1 MEIDKDKLKNF
12 LTSIKNK
19 TNITATELIEKDF
32 YLNILLSK
40 LNFEEYVFKGGT
52 CLAKAYLDYFRFSE
66 DLDFTFINQKL
77 WEGKS
82 TKSIKKVCKEK
93 IDAFGEQLKKVGFDF
108 KFDKSDRNFVEIGNN
123 NKLVTFKVY
132 YDSVL
137 TGKPSFIKIQINFL
151 EKIIFTPQTRELN
164 PLIKLN
170 QFTKEDQIYFKEF
183 LDFYKTITMKVY
195 DLKEI
200 VTEKFRSILTRKAIK
215 SRDAIDL
222 LFIYQKFKIKPQNL
236 LKETKEKL
244 LYSINSYEKYKDNL
258 ILARDKL
265 QILEFQYSEVRPL
278 VIKPFNKDDFDK
290 YVEELKPLWRYK
302 IESDGKKDGES
313 GCKLRVWDSR
323 GRSSNWMQSVPDFL
337 PSAVEANARGGSF
350 FDMEGTTVYY
360 NLKKDSVDPK
370 FLLTPEA
377 RKFVVDSIENK

>member
-1 MEIDKDKLKNF
+1 MMEIDKDKLKNF
-12 LTSIKNK
+12 LTSIKDK

-40 LNFEEYVFKGGT
+40 LSFEEYVFKGGT

-151 EKIIFTPQTRELN
+151 EKIIFTPQTRGLK
-164 PLIKLN
+164 PLIKPN
-170 QFTKEDQIYFKEF
+170 QLTKEDQIYFKEF
-183 LDFYKTITMKVY
+183 LDFYETITMKVY

-222 LFIYQKFKIKPQNL
+222 LFIYQKFKIRPQDL

-265 QILEFQYSEVRPL
+265 QTLEFQYSEIRPL
-278 VIKPFNKDDFDK
+278 VIRPFNKDDFDK
-290 YVEELKPLWRYK
+290 YIKELKPLLIEMAEK
-302 IESDGKKDGES
+302 ID
-313 GCKLRVWDSR
+313 
-323 GRSSNWMQSVPDFL
+323 
-337 PSAVEANARGGSF
+337 
-350 FDMEGTTVYY
+350 
-360 NLKKDSVDPK
+360 
-370 FLLTPEA
+370 
-377 RKFVVDSIENK
+377 

>member
-12 LTSIKNK
+12 LTSIKDK

-93 IDAFGEQLKKVGFDF
+93 IDAFGEQLGKIRFDF
-108 KFDKSDRNFVEIGNN
+108 KFDKADRNFVEIGNN

-132 YDSVL
+132 YDSIL

-151 EKIIFTPQTRELN
+151 EKIIFAPQTRELN
-164 PLIKLN
+164 PLVKLN

-183 LDFYKTITMKVY
+183 LDLYKTIEMKVY

-222 LFIYQKFKIKPQNL
+222 LFIYQKFKIRPQDF
-236 LKETKEKL
+236 LKETKDKL

-265 QILEFQYSEVRPL
+265 QTLEFQYSEVRPL

-290 YVEELKPLWRYK
+290 YVKELKPLL
-302 IESDGKKDGES
+302 IEMAEEID
-313 GCKLRVWDSR
+313 
-323 GRSSNWMQSVPDFL
+323 
-337 PSAVEANARGGSF
+337 
-350 FDMEGTTVYY
+350 
-360 NLKKDSVDPK
+360 
-370 FLLTPEA
+370 
-377 RKFVVDSIENK
+377 

>member
-1 MEIDKDKLKNF
+1 MMKIDKDKLKNF
-12 LTSIKNK
+12 LTSIKDK

-66 DLDFTFINQKL
+66 DLDFTFINQKF

-82 TKSIKKVCKEK
+82 TNSIKKVCKEK
-93 IDAFGEQLKKVGFDF
+93 IDAFGEQLEKVGFYF

-132 YDSVL
+132 YDSIL

-151 EKIIFTPQTRELN
+151 EKIIFAPQTKELN
-164 PLIKLN
+164 PLIKN
-170 QFTKEDQIYFKEF
+170 SQFTKEDQIYFKEF
-183 LDFYKTITMKVY
+183 LDFYKTIKIKVY

-222 LFIYQKFKIKPQNL
+222 LFIYQKFKIKPQDL

-244 LYSINSYEKYKDNL
+244 MYSINSYEKYKDNL
-258 ILARDKL
+258 ILTRDKL
-265 QILEFQYSEVRPL
+265 QTLEFQYSEVRPL
-278 VIKPFNKDDFDK
+278 VIKSFNKDDFDK
-290 YVEELKPLWRYK
+290 YAKELKPLL
-302 IESDGKKDGES
+302 IEMAE
-313 GCKLRVWDSR
+313 
-323 GRSSNWMQSVPDFL
+323 
-337 PSAVEANARGGSF
+337 EI
-350 FDMEGTTVYY
+350 Y
-360 NLKKDSVDPK
+360 
-370 FLLTPEA
+370 
-377 RKFVVDSIENK
+377 

>member
-12 LTSIKNK
+12 LNSVKNK
-19 TNITATELIEKDF
+19 TNITAQELIEKDF

-40 LNFEEYVFKGGT
+40 INFEEYVFKGGT
-52 CLAKAYLDYFRFSE
+52 CLAKVYLDYFRFSE
-66 DLDFTFINQKL
+66 DLDFTFANQKL

-82 TKSIKKVCKEK
+82 TKSIKRVCKEK
-93 IDAFGEQLKKVGFDF
+93 IDALGEQLEKVGFDF
-108 KFDKSDRNFVEIGNN
+108 MFDKADRNFVEIGNN

-151 EKIIFTPQTRELN
+151 EKIIFAPQTKELN
-164 PLIKLN
+164 FLIKPS

-183 LDFYKTITMKVY
+183 LDFYKIIKMKVY

-222 LFIYQKFKIKPQNL
+222 LFIYQKFKIKPQDF

-244 LYSINSYEKYKDNL
+244 GYSINSYEKYKDNL

-265 QILEFQYSEVRPL
+265 QTLEFQYNEVSAL
-278 VIKPFNKDDFDK
+278 VIEPFNKEDFDT
-290 YVEELKPLWRYK
+290 YVKELKPLL
-302 IESDGKKDGES
+302 I
-313 GCKLRVWDSR
+313 KLAS
-323 GRSSNWMQSVPDFL
+323 
-337 PSAVEANARGGSF
+337 E
-350 FDMEGTTVYY
+350 
-360 NLKKDSVDPK
+360 
-370 FLLTPEA
+370 
-377 RKFVVDSIENK
+377 I

>member
-132 YDSVL
+132 YDSIL

-222 LFIYQKFKIKPQNL
+222 LFIYQKFKIRPQDL

-244 LYSINSYEKYKDNL
+244 MYSINSYEKYKDNL

-265 QILEFQYSEVRPL
+265 
-278 VIKPFNKDDFDK
+278 
-290 YVEELKPLWRYK
+290 
-302 IESDGKKDGES
+302 
-313 GCKLRVWDSR
+313 
-323 GRSSNWMQSVPDFL
+323 
-337 PSAVEANARGGSF
+337 
-350 FDMEGTTVYY
+350 
-360 NLKKDSVDPK
+360 
-370 FLLTPEA
+370 
-377 RKFVVDSIENK
+377 

>member
-12 LTSIKNK
+12 LNSIKDK
-19 TNITATELIEKDF
+19 TDITAQELIEKDF

-40 LNFEEYVFKGGT
+40 LNFKEYVFKGGT

-66 DLDFTFINQKL
+66 DIDFTFIDQKF

-93 IDAFGEQLKKVGFDF
+93 INAFGEQLKNIGFNF
-108 KFDKSDRNFVEIGNN
+108 KFDKADRNFVEIGNN

-137 TGKPSFIKIQINFL
+137 TEKPSFIKIQINFL
-151 EKIIFTPQTRELN
+151 EKIIFAPQTKELN
-164 PLIKLN
+164 PLIKN
-170 QFTKEDQIYFKEF
+170 SQFTKEDQIYFKEF
-183 LDFYKTITMKVY
+183 LDFYKIIEMKVY
-195 DLKEI
+195 DIKEI

-215 SRDAIDL
+215 SRDAIDI
-222 LFIYQKFKIKPQNL
+222 LFIYQKFKIKPQNF

-244 LYSINSYEKYKDNL
+244 MYSIHSYEKYKDNL

-265 QILEFQYSEVRPL
+265 QTLNFNYNEVCPL

-290 YVEELKPLWRYK
+290 YVQELKPLL
-302 IESDGKKDGES
+302 IEIAEEID
-313 GCKLRVWDSR
+313 
-323 GRSSNWMQSVPDFL
+323 
-337 PSAVEANARGGSF
+337 
-350 FDMEGTTVYY
+350 
-360 NLKKDSVDPK
+360 
-370 FLLTPEA
+370 
-377 RKFVVDSIENK
+377 

>member
-1 MEIDKDKLKNF
+1 MEIDKNKLKNF
-12 LTSIKNK
+12 LNSIKDK
-19 TNITATELIEKDF
+19 TDITAQELIEKDF

-40 LNFEEYVFKGGT
+40 LNFKEYVFKGGT

-66 DLDFTFINQKL
+66 DIDFTFIDQKF

-93 IDAFGEQLKKVGFDF
+93 INAFGEQLKNIGFNF
-108 KFDKSDRNFVEIGNN
+108 KFDKADRNFVEIGNN

-137 TGKPSFIKIQINFL
+137 TEKPSFIKIQINFL
-151 EKIIFTPQTRELN
+151 EKIIFAPQTKELN
-164 PLIKLN
+164 PLIKN
-170 QFTKEDQIYFKEF
+170 SQFTKEDQIYFKEF
-183 LDFYKTITMKVY
+183 LDFYKIIEMKVY
-195 DLKEI
+195 DIKEI

-222 LFIYQKFKIKPQNL
+222 LFIYQKFKIKPQNF

-244 LYSINSYEKYKDNL
+244 MYSIHSYEKYKDNL

-265 QILEFQYSEVRPL
+265 QTLNFNYNEVCPL

-290 YVEELKPLWRYK
+290 YVQELKPLL
-302 IESDGKKDGES
+302 IEIAEEID
-313 GCKLRVWDSR
+313 
-323 GRSSNWMQSVPDFL
+323 
-337 PSAVEANARGGSF
+337 
-350 FDMEGTTVYY
+350 
-360 NLKKDSVDPK
+360 
-370 FLLTPEA
+370 
-377 RKFVVDSIENK
+377 

>member
-1 MEIDKDKLKNF
+1 MMEIDKDKLKNF
-12 LTSIKNK
+12 LTSIKDK

-52 CLAKAYLDYFRFSE
+52 CLSKAYLDYFRFSE

-132 YDSVL
+132 YNSIL

-151 EKIIFTPQTRELN
+151 EKIIFAPQTKELH
-164 PLIKLN
+164 PLIKN
-170 QFTKEDQIYFKEF
+170 SQFTKEDQIYFKEF
-183 LDFYKTITMKVY
+183 LDFYKTITIKAY
-195 DLKEI
+195 NLKEI

-222 LFIYQKFKIKPQNL
+222 LFIYQKFKIKPQDF

-244 LYSINSYEKYKDNL
+244 LYSIHNYEKYKDNL
-258 ILARDKL
+258 ILTRDKL
-265 QILEFQYSEVRPL
+265 QTLEFQYNEVRPL
-278 VIKPFNKDDFDK
+278 VIKPFNKEDFDK
-290 YVEELKPLWRYK
+290 YVKELKPLL
-302 IESDGKKDGES
+302 IEMAEEID
-313 GCKLRVWDSR
+313 
-323 GRSSNWMQSVPDFL
+323 
-337 PSAVEANARGGSF
+337 
-350 FDMEGTTVYY
+350 
-360 NLKKDSVDPK
+360 
-370 FLLTPEA
+370 
-377 RKFVVDSIENK
+377 

>member
-1 MEIDKDKLKNF
+1 MEIDKDKLTNF
-12 LTSIKNK
+12 LISIKDK

-52 CLAKAYLDYFRFSE
+52 CLSKAYLDYFRFSE

-108 KFDKSDRNFVEIGNN
+108 KFDKSNRNFVEIGNN
-123 NKLVTFKVY
+123 NKLITFKVY
-132 YDSVL
+132 YDSIL

-151 EKIIFTPQTRELN
+151 EKIIFAPQTKELN
-164 PLIKLN
+164 PLIKN
-170 QFTKEDQIYFKEF
+170 SQFTKEDQIYFKEF
-183 LDFYKTITMKVY
+183 LDFYKTIKIKVY

-222 LFIYQKFKIKPQNL
+222 LFIYQKFKIKPQDF

-244 LYSINSYEKYKDNL
+244 MYSINSYEKYKDNL

-265 QILEFQYSEVRPL
+265 QTLEFQYSEVHPL
-278 VIKPFNKDDFDK
+278 VIKPFNKKDFDN
-290 YVEELKPLWRYK
+290 YVEELKPLL
-302 IESDGKKDGES
+302 IEMAEEI
-313 GCKLRVWDSR
+313 
-323 GRSSNWMQSVPDFL
+323 N
-337 PSAVEANARGGSF
+337 
-350 FDMEGTTVYY
+350 
-360 NLKKDSVDPK
+360 
-370 FLLTPEA
+370 
-377 RKFVVDSIENK
+377 

>member
-12 LTSIKNK
+12 LNSIKDK
-19 TNITATELIEKDF
+19 TDITAQELIEKDF

-66 DLDFTFINQKL
+66 DLDFTFTNQKL

-151 EKIIFTPQTRELN
+151 EKIMFAPLTKELTPLVKTS
-164 PLIKLN
+164 
-170 QFTKEDQIYFKEF
+170 QFAKEDQIYFREF
-183 LDFYKTITMKVY
+183 LDFYKTINMKVY

-222 LFIYQKFKIKPQNL
+222 LFIYQKFKIKPQDF

-244 LYSINSYEKYKDNL
+244 MYSINSYEKYQDNL

-265 QILEFQYSEVRPL
+265 QTLELQYSEVRPL
-278 VIKPFNKDDFDK
+278 VIKPFNKEDFDN
-290 YVEELKPLWRYK
+290 YVKELKPLL
-302 IESDGKKDGES
+302 IEMAGMI
-313 GCKLRVWDSR
+313 
-323 GRSSNWMQSVPDFL
+323 N
-337 PSAVEANARGGSF
+337 
-350 FDMEGTTVYY
+350 
-360 NLKKDSVDPK
+360 
-370 FLLTPEA
+370 
-377 RKFVVDSIENK
+377 

>member
-12 LTSIKNK
+12 LNSVKDK
-19 TNITATELIEKDF
+19 TNITAQELIEKDF

-40 LNFEEYVFKGGT
+40 INFEEYVFKGGT

-82 TKSIKKVCKEK
+82 TKSIKKM
-93 IDAFGEQLKKVGFDF
+93 GFNF
-108 KFDKSDRNFVEIGNN
+108 KFDKADRNFVEIGNN
-123 NKLVTFKVY
+123 NKLVTYKVY

-151 EKIIFTPQTRELN
+151 EKIIFTPQTKKLN
-164 PLIKLN
+164 PLIKPS
-170 QFTKEDQIYFKEF
+170 QFTKEDQVYFKEF
-183 LDFYKTITMKVY
+183 LDFYKRIKMKIY

-222 LFIYQKFKIKPQNL
+222 LFIYQKFKIKPQDF

-244 LYSINSYEKYKDNL
+244 MYSINSYEKYKDNL
-258 ILARDKL
+258 ILTREKL
-265 QILEFQYSEVRPL
+265 QTLEFQYSEVRPL
-278 VIKPFNKDDFDK
+278 VIKPFNKEEFDN
-290 YVEELKPLWRYK
+290 YVKELKPLL
-302 IESDGKKDGES
+302 IEMAEYID
-313 GCKLRVWDSR
+313 
-323 GRSSNWMQSVPDFL
+323 
-337 PSAVEANARGGSF
+337 
-350 FDMEGTTVYY
+350 
-360 NLKKDSVDPK
+360 
-370 FLLTPEA
+370 
-377 RKFVVDSIENK
+377 